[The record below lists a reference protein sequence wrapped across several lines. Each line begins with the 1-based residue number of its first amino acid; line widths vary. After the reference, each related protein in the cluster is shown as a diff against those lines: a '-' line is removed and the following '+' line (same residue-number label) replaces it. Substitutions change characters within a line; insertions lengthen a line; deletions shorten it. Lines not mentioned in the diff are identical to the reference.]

1 MAREEAVVDNALGT
15 SPGAN
20 PAAGPADLFIGIA
33 GLTRADEVHS
43 RVEALLGRLAAG
55 PSIPRIVVAYPDA
68 DGAAPDGVPVRFL
81 GYDLPP
87 AEGLA
92 SPWAAASVANRAL
105 VKLAVETDARVCVL
119 LNPDLS
125 GLDSGVLEQLTF
137 PILEKQVDLAVPV
150 YPQTRYDGLLNVS
163 ILAPLTRAL
172 YGRRVRF
179 PLASD
184 LALSPAMAARLAHP
198 AVSKAAHAGAT
209 PVTWPASVA
218 AGLDMQVAQ
227 VYLSITHPPRT
238 EGLDLSAVIAQL
250 VGSIFLDMDQ
260 NASLWQR
267 VRGSQATATWGMPT
281 QAPEDSQQV
290 DTRPMVQSF
299 LLGSRSLQEVWG
311 LILPPVTLLELKRL
325 TLLPAESFRMPDELW
340 VRIVYDFALAFRLR
354 TISRTHLLGAL
365 TPLYLGWVAS
375 YIREMSTVPP
385 PAAEQRLEQLAKAYE
400 DGKPYLVRRWRWPDR
415 FNP

>member
-1 MAREEAVVDNALGT
+1 MAREEAVVDNGLRPG
-15 SPGAN
+15 PGAER
-20 PAAGPADLFIGIA
+20 PADRFLGIA
-33 GLTRADEVHS
+33 GLPGPDEVHA
-43 RVEALLGRLAAG
+43 RVDALLGRLGAGAAM
-55 PSIPRIVVAYPDA
+55 PRIVVAYPDA
-68 DGAAPDGVPVRFL
+68 DEPAPDNMPVRFL

-87 AEGLA
+87 TEGLA
-92 SPWAAASVANRAL
+92 SPWATASVAHRAL
-105 VKLAVETDARVCVL
+105 VKLALESDARVCVL
-119 LNPDLS
+119 LNPDLAA
-125 GLDSGVLEQLTF
+125 LDSGALEQLTF

-150 YPQTRYDGLLNVS
+150 YPQTKYDGLLNVS

-184 LALSPAMAARLAHP
+184 LALSPAMASRLAHP
-198 AVSKAAHAGAT
+198 VVGKAAHAGAT

-227 VYLSITHPPRT
+227 VYLPLTHAPRT

-250 VGSIFLDMDQ
+250 VGSIFADMDQ
-260 NASLWQR
+260 NAPLWQR
-267 VRGSQATATWGMPT
+267 VRNSQPTATWGVPT
-281 QAPEDSQQV
+281 QAPEDTQQV
-290 DTRPMVQSF
+290 DTKPMVQSF
-299 LLGSRSLQEVWG
+299 VLGARSLQEVWG

-325 TLLPAESFRMPDELW
+325 TLLPADSFHMPDELW
-340 VRIVYDFALAFRLR
+340 VRIIYDFALAFRLR

-375 YIREMSTVPP
+375 YIREMSVARAS
-385 PAAEQRLEQLAKAYE
+385 AAAQRLGQLAKAYE